1 MFFLLRR
8 LPGGDVE
15 LTRYARGP
23 SGRLEA
29 EPVEVVAEADLPRR
43 VAELERDESPRW
55 VWDDTPRWYPRLLD
69 AGVTVARCVDLRLV
83 HAILRLSTATPGF
96 ASGGAVRGPWDVA
109 QSTAAESD
117 GLFDVVPD
125 SLPDPAAEFAA
136 QRAAVESSS
145 SRGRLELLTAAEST
159 GALIAVEMRH
169 RGIPWSARVHDELLT
184 AALGPRPAPG
194 ERPSRMRTALDEV
207 RVALDAPDLNPD
219 SPSEL
224 VRALN
229 RAGVLVQST
238 RQGELQRH
246 EHPAVPPLL
255 RYKKMQRLLVAN
267 GWTWL
272 DAWVRQGRFRPDYV
286 PGGVVTGRWAT
297 SGGGALQLP
306 QAVRRAVVADP
317 GWRLVVADASQLE
330 PRILTGLSGD
340 RAMARAGSGDLYEGI
355 VASGAVVTRA
365 EAKVAMLGAMYGAT
379 QGESGRLVPRL
390 ARRFPDAMALVEAAA
405 RTGEAGGVVSTLL
418 GRSSPSPAD
427 QASAPGPG
435 ATGTS
440 TTGPVAVT
448 GSEGVGFSSGALP
461 PEMGVRPADRDA
473 RSWGR
478 FTRNFVVQGTD
489 AEWALCWMGA
499 LRRRLHER
507 WGVGQDA
514 PHLVFFLHDEVVVH
528 APTRDADEVARLVT
542 ESAAEAGRLL
552 FGDAPVAFPVT
563 VAVVDDYSR
572 AK

>member
-1 MFFLLRR
+1 VFFLLRR
-8 LPGGDVE
+8 LADGDVE
-15 LTRYARGP
+15 LTRFGRGS
-23 SGRLEA
+23 SGRLEVVG
-29 EPVEVVAEADLPRR
+29 VETVAATDLPRR
-43 VAELERDESPRW
+43 VADLEREASPRW

-83 HAILRLSTATPGF
+83 HALLRLSTATPGF
-96 ASGGAVRGPWDVA
+96 ASDGPRPGPWDVP
-109 QSTAAESD
+109 QAAPGESD
-117 GLFDVVPD
+117 GLFEVVPD
-125 SLPDPAAEFAA
+125 SLPDPVGEFVA
-136 QRAAVESSS
+136 QRDAVEASST
-145 SRGRLELLTAAEST
+145 RGRLELLVAAEST

-169 RGIPWSARVHDELLT
+169 RGIPWSTRVHDDLLT

-194 ERPSRMRTALDEV
+194 ERPARMRTALDEV
-207 RVALDAPDLNPD
+207 RRALDAPDLNPD
-219 SPSEL
+219 SPAEL

-238 RQGELQRH
+238 RQWELQRH
-246 EHPAVPPLL
+246 EHPAVEPLL

-267 GWTWL
+267 GWSWL
-272 DAWVRQGRFRPDYV
+272 DAWVHEGRFRPEYV

-306 QAVRRAVVADP
+306 KAVRGAVVADP
-317 GWRLVVADASQLE
+317 GWSLVVADASQLE

-340 RAMARAGSGDLYEGI
+340 RAMARAGAGDLYEGI
-355 VASGAVVTRA
+355 VASGAVASRA

-405 RTGEAGGVVSTLL
+405 RTGEAGGVVDTLL
-418 GRSSPSPAD
+418 GRSSPRPSD
-427 QASAPGPG
+427 EPG
-435 ATGTS
+435 A
-440 TTGPVAVT
+440 A
-448 GSEGVGFSSGALP
+448 GSAAGALP

-478 FTRNFVVQGTD
+478 FTRNFVVQGTA

-499 LRRRLHER
+499 LRRRLHAR
-507 WGVGQDA
+507 WGAGVDA

-528 APTRDADEVARLVT
+528 APVGVADEVAGLVT
-542 ESAAEAGRLL
+542 ESAVEAGRLL

-563 VAVVDDYSR
+563 VAVVDDYSQ

>member
-8 LPGGDVE
+8 LPDGDVE
-15 LTRYARGP
+15 LTRFERGP
-23 SGRLEA
+23 SGRLD
-29 EPVEVVAEADLPRR
+29 VVAVETIVATDLARR
-43 VAELERDESPRW
+43 VAALEGDHSPRW

-83 HAILRLSTATPGF
+83 HAVLRSSTAAPRFPSDGPG
-96 ASGGAVRGPWDVA
+96 AGPWDVPQA
-109 QSTAAESD
+109 VPGESD
-117 GLFDVVPD
+117 GLFEVVPD
-125 SLPDPAAEFAA
+125 SLPDPVGEFVA
-136 QRAAVESSS
+136 QREAVEASST
-145 SRGRLELLTAAEST
+145 RGRLELLVAAEST

-169 RGIPWSARVHDELLT
+169 RGIPWSPRVHDALLT
-184 AALGPRPAPG
+184 AALGPRPSPG
-194 ERPSRMRTALDEV
+194 ERPARMRTALDEV
-207 RVALDAPDLNPD
+207 RRALDAPDLNPD
-219 SPSEL
+219 SPAEL

-238 RQGELQRH
+238 RQWELQRH
-246 EHPAVPPLL
+246 EHPAIEPLL

-272 DAWVRQGRFRPDYV
+272 DAWVRDGRFRPDYV

-306 QAVRRAVVADP
+306 KAVRGAVVADP

-340 RAMARAGSGDLYEGI
+340 RAMARAGAGDLYEGI
-355 VASGAVVTRA
+355 VASGAVASRA

-405 RTGEAGGVVSTLL
+405 RTGEAGGVVDTLL
-418 GRSSPSPAD
+418 GRSSPRPSD
-427 QASAPGPG
+427 DPG
-435 ATGTS
+435 AVGT
-440 TTGPVAVT
+440 AA
-448 GSEGVGFSSGALP
+448 GALP

-478 FTRNFVVQGTD
+478 FTRNFVVQGTA

-499 LRRRLHER
+499 LRRRLHAR
-507 WGVGQDA
+507 WGAGVDA

-528 APTRDADEVARLVT
+528 APTEVADEVADLVT
-542 ESAAEAGRLL
+542 ESAVEAGRLL

-563 VAVVDDYSR
+563 VAVVDDYSQ